1 MDINLGLKVTL
12 IGMVGNDG
20 NLAQLGCDADEGPF
34 LRDHLQ
40 YGSHGQ
46 TQKAPW
52 RVHKQRILSSL
63 MLFMVFLR
71 AQCLD
76 QLVCQPPR
84 VSFPK
89 KCTCKIF
96 SSQTLCTLCYE
107 FWLASFLHA
116 ILS

>member
-12 IGMVGNDG
+12 IRIVGNDG

-40 YGSHGQ
+40 YGSHSQ

-63 MLFMVFLR
+63 MLSMVFLR

-89 KCTCKIF
+89 KMPLQDF
-96 SSQTLCTLCYE
+96 LFPDALHTLL
-107 FWLASFLHA
+107 
-116 ILS
+116 